1 MYLSEKEREIIRS
14 LADCDMNIT
23 DAANKVFIHR
33 NTFCYHMDKIKKKTG
48 LNPKKFYDLIDL
60 LKHVTQG
67 EIENS
72 SY

>member
-48 LNPKKFYDLIDL
+48 LNPKSFMI
-60 LKHVTQG
+60 
-67 EIENS
+67 
-72 SY
+72 